1 MFALRLKELRENK
14 RLSQQAFANRLNI
27 SQSAVGMWESGKR
40 EPNFETITT
49 IAAFFDVPVDYL
61 LGTSNVSSIRPQGT
75 QIPVLGTVV
84 AGIPIEAIQD
94 IIDYEEIDYAMSQR
108 GEYFG
113 LKIKGSSMEP
123 KISENDVVIV
133 RKQENV
139 ENGDIAIVMVNGD
152 EATCKK
158 VSKQPS
164 GITLIPLNPSYEPI
178 FYSNEEINTLPI
190 RILGKVVELRAKF

>member
-1 MFALRLKELRENK
+1 MKKLGTIIGVSESTVSLY
-14 RLSQQAFANRLNI
+14 
-27 SQSAVGMWESGKR
+27 ESGKR
-40 EPNFETITT
+40 QPDFATATK
-49 IAAFFDVPVDYL
+49 IAEYFQVSLDFL
-61 LGTSNVSSIRPQGT
+61 LGIEDSLGIATKGIK
-75 QIPVLGTVV
+75 IPVLGTVA
-84 AGIPIEAIQD
+84 AGIPIDAIED
-94 IIDYEEIDYAMSQR
+94 IIDYEEIPEAVAKQ

-123 KISENDVVIV
+123 RIKEDDVVIV
-133 RKQENV
+133 KKQESV
-139 ENGDIAIVMVNGD
+139 DNGDIAIVMVNGN

-178 FYSNEEINTLPI
+178 FYSNEEINTLPV